1 MIWTA
6 NIVVCTAAL
15 WLGAGIDYFTGR
27 LPNWLTFSM
36 MGIGVAMWGTWGDPL
51 FALKG
56 IGVAFAIHFV
66 LFALNVVR
74 AGDAKLVMGAGA
86 LLGWGEA
93 LDLSAWYAAIYLPV
107 GILHLVARRRI
118 GNIAKVAKYQ
128 AKKAAGEDLSDEQE
142 PELTQ
147 LRTGPVIA
155 LAGTIAVFTDVF
167 SLS

>member
-1 MIWTA
+1 LIWTA
-6 NIVVCTAAL
+6 NIAVCIAGL

-36 MGIGVAMWGTWGDPL
+36 MGIGIAMWATWGNPL

-56 IGVAFAIHFV
+56 IAVAFAIHFV

-74 AGDAKLVMGAGA
+74 AGDAKLVMGAAA

-93 LDLSAWYAAIYLPV
+93 LDLSAWYGLIYLPV
-107 GILHLVARRRI
+107 GLMHLVAKRKLSNLAR
-118 GNIAKVAKYQ
+118 VARYQ
-128 AKKAAGEDLSDEQE
+128 AKKAAGEDVSDLEE

-155 LAGTIAVFTDVF
+155 IAGTIAPFTDLF